1 MFLVTLQPPE
11 LERVSIIR
19 PNKTWNLNLQCLI
32 PGESDTVYIKDCGGS
47 KVLGE
52 AEVTALC
59 GSVNFFRTKLGK
71 SLSYLL
77 GFVHG
82 CFVTLKQE
90 KAFPKL
96 LP

>member
-1 MFLVTLQPPE
+1 MFLVTLQTPE
-11 LERVSIIR
+11 LGRASTIR
-19 PNKTWNLNLQCLI
+19 PHKNLGFKFC
-32 PGESDTVYIKDCGGS
+32 DTVYIKVSLALDCGGS

-82 CFVTLKQE
+82 CIVTLKQE

>member
-11 LERVSIIR
+11 LERVSTIR

-32 PGESDTVYIKDCGGS
+32 PGESDTEYIKDCGGS

-52 AEVTALC
+52 AEVMALC

>member
-11 LERVSIIR
+11 LERVSTIR
-19 PNKTWNLNLQCLI
+19 PNKTWNLNLQGLI